1 MQGQRRAKKT
11 MAIVVEF
18 EAERLGQASGAS
30 RDEFERTL
38 PRQPSQFA
46 HAGRSDDRFAGAKQD
61 GARLSGFAADDVHA
75 GVDSITSIRVESTGR
90 AEHGLISGCATA
102 MGVGRGIAAIAQ
114 VGFDLDQS
122 KDQAI
127 AVGKPPDEP
136 TADQLGGDLTTISG
150 EECLA

>member
-1 MQGQRRAKKT
+1 
-11 MAIVVEF
+11 
-18 EAERLGQASGAS
+18 
-30 RDEFERTL
+30 
-38 PRQPSQFA
+38 
-46 HAGRSDDRFAGAKQD
+46 
-61 GARLSGFAADDVHA
+61 
-75 GVDSITSIRVESTGR
+75 
-90 AEHGLISGCATA
+90 

>member
-1 MQGQRRAKKT
+1 MQGQRRAQKT
-11 MAIVVEF
+11 TAIVVEF
-18 EAERLGQASGAS
+18 EAERLCQPSGTS

-46 HAGRSDDRFAGAKQD
+46 HAGRSNERFAGAKQD
-61 GARLSGFAADDVHA
+61 GARLPGFAADDVRA
-75 GVDSITSIRVESTGR
+75 GMDSIASIRVESSGR
-90 AEHGLISGCATA
+90 AKHGLISRCATA
-102 MGVGRGIAAIAQ
+102 VGMGRGIAASAQ